1 MAHFAK
7 FVDMAKTPEEVNKE
21 VKSMAAPVSASAEN
35 VPKYPYG
42 LCINLDDDQLEK
54 LDLDG
59 ECEVGDVIHLCA
71 MARVTSCSANETEGG
86 TKRRIEL
93 QITALAV
100 EDEDDENEAIEQ
112 RRAHSMKRRYG
123 GDDGGEAGEAGE
135 MHVETKDY
143 QAA

>member
-21 VKSMAAPVSASAEN
+21 VTDMRSPVSASADN

-42 LCINLDDDQLEK
+42 LCINLDDDCLEK
-54 LDLDG
+54 LDLDD
-59 ECEVGDVIHLCA
+59 ECEVGDMIHLCA

-86 TKRRIEL
+86 TKHRIEL

-100 EDEDDENEAIEQ
+100 EDEDDENEA
-112 RRAHSMKRRYG
+112 KREHKMTKRYG
-123 GDDGGEAGEAGE
+123 GDEAEA
-135 MHVETKDY
+135 D
-143 QAA
+143 